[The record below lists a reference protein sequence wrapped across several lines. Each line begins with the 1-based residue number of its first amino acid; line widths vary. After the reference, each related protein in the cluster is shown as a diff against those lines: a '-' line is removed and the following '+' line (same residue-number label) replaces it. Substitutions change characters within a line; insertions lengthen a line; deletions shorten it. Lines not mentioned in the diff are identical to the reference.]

1 MKTRNAATL
10 GLILAAALTLTA
22 CSSGAD
28 DTTAPATPDPYAT
41 FTPSQ
46 TPASDSTATAA
57 PAAEGAALMTADS
70 SLGTI
75 VVDGNGYKQLDA
87 NNKEVAAS
95 TNNRGGEAG
104 HIANFLD
111 CIRTGNRP
119 NCDIEEGHR
128 STLLCHLGNAAWRL
142 GRTVRF
148 DAATY
153 TFDDDEANQYLTRP
167 EYRAPWLLPG
177 VEDV

>member
-75 VVDGNGYKQLDA
+75 VVDGSGMTVYMYDSDTQGSGTSTCTGGCLSAWPPVPGGSDAPTLTGITGDVTTITGTDGNPQLALNGWPLYYYASDSAAGDTMGQGVGGVWWVLDA
-87 NNKEVAAS
+87 A
-95 TNNRGGEAG
+95 GEPV
-104 HIANFLD
+104 H
-111 CIRTGNRP
+111 
-119 NCDIEEGHR
+119 
-128 STLLCHLGNAAWRL
+128 S
-142 GRTVRF
+142 
-148 DAATY
+148 
-153 TFDDDEANQYLTRP
+153 
-167 EYRAPWLLPG
+167 
-177 VEDV
+177 

>member
-57 PAAEGAALMTADS
+57 PKVPAA
-70 SLGTI
+70 
-75 VVDGNGYKQLDA
+75 N
-87 NNKEVAAS
+87 
-95 TNNRGGEAG
+95 
-104 HIANFLD
+104 
-111 CIRTGNRP
+111 
-119 NCDIEEGHR
+119 
-128 STLLCHLGNAAWRL
+128 
-142 GRTVRF
+142 
-148 DAATY
+148 
-153 TFDDDEANQYLTRP
+153 
-167 EYRAPWLLPG
+167 
-177 VEDV
+177 